1 MISGLVVEE
10 SMKTR
15 YLVVIQCVGG
25 FFIKLI
31 DVSVGYADSA
41 YYLYW
46 WHVATL
52 DLK

>member
-10 SMKTR
+10 SMKTC
-15 YLVVIQCVGG
+15 YLIIIQCVGG
-25 FFIKLI
+25 FLIKSI
-31 DVSVGYADSA
+31 DISVGYADSA
-41 YYLYW
+41 YYLYR